1 MPPQPPDKSINL
13 LLGHPHPTLFPT
25 IPLLA
30 ASTLTLSSPNTSLD
44 ALSYGPAL
52 GHPPLRHALCQ
63 WLTSFYQ
70 PSSPI
75 SVERICIT
83 GGASQNLGRI
93 LEAYSDVS
101 YTRVWMG
108 VPGYFLA
115 GGIFADHGFAEG
127 RMKGVPED
135 KAGEIDTSWLG
146 EKLRESD
153 ERDDKRGE
161 SRKPVRV
168 MIFHPSPSF
177 LNSIHTVKSDSEAK
191 LNLSFCE
198 NRNSR
203 PLAPGPTPK
212 YTHT

>member
-1 MPPQPPDKSINL
+1 
-13 LLGHPHPTLFPT
+13 
-25 IPLLA
+25 
-30 ASTLTLSSPNTSLD
+30 
-44 ALSYGPAL
+44 
-52 GHPPLRHALCQ
+52 
-63 WLTSFYQ
+63 
-70 PSSPI
+70 
-75 SVERICIT
+75 
-83 GGASQNLGRI
+83 
-93 LEAYSDVS
+93 
-101 YTRVWMG
+101 MG

-115 GGIFADHGFAEG
+115 GGIFADHGFAEGG

-168 MIFHPSPSF
+168 IIFHPSPSL

-203 PLAPGPTPK
+203 PLARGPTPK